1 MLWIDTVEIIQC
13 CQNKPQSPPAPSS
26 IISGFHISAPISTE
40 VGAFAACS
48 AAVRTDSINAGPY
61 GQKGV
66 VSIIQI
72 FTDSVSICMSRI
84 RPNSTT
90 FIPSSGSI
98 TSRSESLMSVLRE
111 SSVCCISVVDVM
123 GLRCDDE
130 YRLVQYDDVEY
141 IR

>member
-1 MLWIDTVEIIQC
+1 M
-13 CQNKPQSPPAPSS
+13 
-26 IISGFHISAPISTE
+26 
-40 VGAFAACS
+40 
-48 AAVRTDSINAGPY
+48 
-61 GQKGV
+61 
-66 VSIIQI
+66 QI

-130 YRLVQYDDVEY
+130 YRLFSMMVLSISGRENDVKGEM
-141 IR
+141 IMVI